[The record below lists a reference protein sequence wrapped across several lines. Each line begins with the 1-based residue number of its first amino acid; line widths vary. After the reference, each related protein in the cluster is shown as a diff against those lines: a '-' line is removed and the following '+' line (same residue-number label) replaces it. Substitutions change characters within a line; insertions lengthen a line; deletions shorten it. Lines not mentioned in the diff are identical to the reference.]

1 MAYLKD
7 LEKLKILE
15 SESDVLHWKIE
26 TLEKITKREFNL
38 QDFMKSKDIDLM
50 KLFNEIIVRNLDK
63 TDQLKTKNKI
73 MLENLIN
80 LGRECKQLRGTLKK

>member
-1 MAYLKD
+1 MAFLKD

-15 SESDVLHWKIE
+15 SESEVLHWKIE

-38 QDFMKSKDIDLM
+38 QDFIKSKDIDLM
-50 KLFNEIIVRNLDK
+50 KLLNEIIVRNLDK
-63 TDQLKTKNKI
+63 KDQLKTKNKM

-80 LGRECKQLRGTLKK
+80 LGREYKQVRGTSKK